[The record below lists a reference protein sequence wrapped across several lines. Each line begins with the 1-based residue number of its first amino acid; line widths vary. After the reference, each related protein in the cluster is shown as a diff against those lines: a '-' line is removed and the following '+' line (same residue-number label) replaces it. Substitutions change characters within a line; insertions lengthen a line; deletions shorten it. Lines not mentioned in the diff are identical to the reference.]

1 MRSKGPK
8 TIAALSTAFASALA
22 ITGLVARKRKSGEGT
37 EIHIAEPSVKKVP
50 RVRKIGSRKAAATKA
65 AITTEVLKEM
75 FKEIKQKSLSNEDI
89 ARIITSLISLQNAVN
104 PSTAID
110 IRNIH
115 FIKSGKQN
123 TMVIDFYTS
132 EHDKPEFM
140 DELDWVWRDVFLA
153 DDFWNADFTK
163 VRINVRN
170 KRSSRSIESITCS
183 PEDIHRYLT
192 KEISPGSFRETWT
205 RKKTKA
211 TRKESP
217 DKKVRKLKRA

>member
-8 TIAALSTAFASALA
+8 MIAALSTAFASVLA
-22 ITGLVARKRKSGEGT
+22 ITGLVARKRKSRGDVET
-37 EIHIAEPSVKKVP
+37 HISEPSVRKVS

-123 TMVIDFYTS
+123 TMVIDYHTS
-132 EHDKPEFM
+132 EYDKPGFM

-153 DDFWNADFTK
+153 EDFWNADFTK
-163 VRINVRN
+163 VRVNVRN
-170 KRSSRSIESITCS
+170 KRSSRSIESITCN
-183 PEDIHRYLT
+183 PEDIRRYLT
-192 KEISPGSFRETWT
+192 KEISPGSFQETWVV
-205 RKKTKA
+205 KKTKVS
-211 TRKESP
+211 RKESS